1 MTTAREQRAA
11 SRVARTGLLFL
22 VTASVGWGLNWP
34 VMKFVFSEWPPL
46 SARGWAGV
54 IGAAAL
60 ALSAVATGVSLKV
73 PADQWPRLI
82 ISAILNVALWVAV
95 MSYALL
101 WLPASEAVVIAY
113 TMPVWTALLAWP
125 LLGERLTLL
134 RVTALVMA
142 FAGLASL
149 FGAGGMSANM
159 AKLPGVLLAL
169 TGSVGFAVG
178 TIFLKRYPIQMPSAT
193 SAAWQIAIGSMPIA
207 LAGTLLEHPHIAA
220 LSSAGWF
227 ALGYMILVGHCIA
240 YVTWFGA
247 VEHLPASVAAV
258 IGTMLAPVIGV
269 VVSAIA
275 LHEPFG
281 LRRSQ
286 HLSSLSPVS
295 RWQRDH
301 EGSRRQRDRQISLGA
316 WAVCCIGAT
325 PPGRSCART
334 ECPASTR
341 WAPNAKRW
349 PTPHLRRGRR
359 GPEFRSMNWGD
370 RRRTTAWPAPS
381 RAIERQPLATVSAL
395 PGGNGL
401 SAAVGIG
408 SNGTRMPIR
417 LPPKLWRPGCDGGSS
432 SLVLERRRFGRPP
445 RVRNSPTAYG
455 ASAC

>member
-1 MTTAREQRAA
+1 MPSMTTALEQRAA
-11 SRVARTGLLFL
+11 SRVAPIGLLFL

-60 ALSAVATGVSLKV
+60 ALYAVATGVSLKV

-178 TIFLKRYPIQMPSAT
+178 TIFLKRYPIQLPGAT
-193 SAAWQIAIGSMPIA
+193 SATWQIAIGSVPIA
-207 LAGTLLEHPHIAA
+207 LAGTLPRA
-220 LSSAGWF
+220 SAYCGTII
-227 ALGYMILVGHCIA
+227 GRLVRARLYDPRRPLHRLC
-240 YVTWFGA
+240 
-247 VEHLPASVAAV
+247 HLV
-258 IGTMLAPVIGV
+258 
-269 VVSAIA
+269 
-275 LHEPFG
+275 
-281 LRRSQ
+281 
-286 HLSSLSPVS
+286 
-295 RWQRDH
+295 W
-301 EGSRRQRDRQISLGA
+301 
-316 WAVCCIGAT
+316 
-325 PPGRSCART
+325 
-334 ECPASTR
+334 
-341 WAPNAKRW
+341 
-349 PTPHLRRGRR
+349 RGRAPAGLGR
-359 GPEFRSMNWGD
+359 GD
-370 RRRTTAWPAPS
+370 RHYAGAGDRCRR
-381 RAIERQPLATVSAL
+381 L
-395 PGGNGL
+395 GDC
-401 SAAVGIG
+401 AA
-408 SNGTRMPIR
+408 
-417 LPPKLWRPGCDGGSS
+417 
-432 SLVLERRRFGRPP
+432 
-445 RVRNSPTAYG
+445 
-455 ASAC
+455 

>member
-1 MTTAREQRAA
+1 MPSMTTALEQRAA
-11 SRVARTGLLFL
+11 PRVARTGLLFL

-60 ALSAVATGVSLKV
+60 ALYAVATGVSLKV

-113 TMPVWTALLAWP
+113 TMPVWTVLLAWP

-142 FAGLASL
+142 FAGLAAL

-247 VEHLPASVAAV
+247 VERLPASVAA
-258 IGTMLAPVIGV
+258 IGTMLVPVIGV

-275 LHEPFG
+275 LHEP
-281 LRRSQ
+281 L
-286 HLSSLSPVS
+286 
-295 RWQRDH
+295 
-301 EGSRRQRDRQISLGA
+301 
-316 WAVCCIGAT
+316 
-325 PPGRSCART
+325 
-334 ECPASTR
+334 
-341 WAPNAKRW
+341 
-349 PTPHLRRGRR
+349 
-359 GPEFRSMNWGD
+359 
-370 RRRTTAWPAPS
+370 
-381 RAIERQPLATVSAL
+381 
-395 PGGNGL
+395 GL
-401 SAAVGIG
+401 SQIAA
-408 SNGTRMPIR
+408 
-417 LPPKLWRPGCDGGSS
+417 
-432 SLVLERRRFGRPP
+432 LVLTVAGVALAAR
-445 RVRNSPTAYG
+445 S
-455 ASAC
+455 

>member
-1 MTTAREQRAA
+1 MSRRCPLYPQKRTSRRVIGMSALCQKRTSIKRRGQGDARSHSGEDQPFSPVHYDGLTLGGDRDRRAIRRSSARRAGIRKTNRAAEMPSMTTALEQRAA
-11 SRVARTGLLFL
+11 SRVAPIGLLSL

-60 ALSAVATGVSLKV
+60 ALYAVATGVSLKV

-82 ISAILNVALWVAV
+82 ISAILNIALWVAV
-95 MSYALL
+95 MSYGLL

-178 TIFLKRYPIQMPSAT
+178 TIFLKRYPIQLPGAT
-193 SAAWQIAIGSMPIA
+193 SATWQIAIGSVPIA

-247 VEHLPASVAAV
+247 VERLPASVAA
-258 IGTMLAPVIGV
+258 IGTTLVPVIGV
-269 VVSAIA
+269 IVSAIA
-275 LHEPFG
+275 LHEP
-281 LRRSQ
+281 L
-286 HLSSLSPVS
+286 
-295 RWQRDH
+295 
-301 EGSRRQRDRQISLGA
+301 
-316 WAVCCIGAT
+316 
-325 PPGRSCART
+325 
-334 ECPASTR
+334 
-341 WAPNAKRW
+341 
-349 PTPHLRRGRR
+349 
-359 GPEFRSMNWGD
+359 
-370 RRRTTAWPAPS
+370 
-381 RAIERQPLATVSAL
+381 
-395 PGGNGL
+395 GL
-401 SAAVGIG
+401 SQIAALVFTVVGVALAAR
-408 SNGTRMPIR
+408 S
-417 LPPKLWRPGCDGGSS
+417 
-432 SLVLERRRFGRPP
+432 
-445 RVRNSPTAYG
+445 
-455 ASAC
+455 

>member
-1 MTTAREQRAA
+1 MPSMTTALEQRAA
-11 SRVARTGLLFL
+11 SRVAPIGLLFL

-60 ALSAVATGVSLKV
+60 ALYAVATGVSLKV

-149 FGAGGMSANM
+149 LGAGGMSANM

-169 TGSVGFAVG
+169 TGSVGFA
-178 TIFLKRYPIQMPSAT
+178 
-193 SAAWQIAIGSMPIA
+193 
-207 LAGTLLEHPHIAA
+207 
-220 LSSAGWF
+220 
-227 ALGYMILVGHCIA
+227 LGYMILVGHCIA

-247 VEHLPASVAAV
+247 VERLPASVAA
-258 IGTMLAPVIGV
+258 IGTMLVPVIGA

-275 LHEPFG
+275 LHEP
-281 LRRSQ
+281 L
-286 HLSSLSPVS
+286 
-295 RWQRDH
+295 
-301 EGSRRQRDRQISLGA
+301 
-316 WAVCCIGAT
+316 
-325 PPGRSCART
+325 
-334 ECPASTR
+334 
-341 WAPNAKRW
+341 
-349 PTPHLRRGRR
+349 
-359 GPEFRSMNWGD
+359 
-370 RRRTTAWPAPS
+370 
-381 RAIERQPLATVSAL
+381 
-395 PGGNGL
+395 GL
-401 SAAVGIG
+401 SQIAA
-408 SNGTRMPIR
+408 
-417 LPPKLWRPGCDGGSS
+417 
-432 SLVLERRRFGRPP
+432 LVFTVAGVALAAR
-445 RVRNSPTAYG
+445 S
-455 ASAC
+455 